1 MTAEKYLSQA
11 RHLEQHI
18 DAKVGQ
24 VASLNDLATKCTA
37 VMSGMP
43 HSPNHGTSTMAD
55 TVCKIVDLQEEIKRD
70 IEQML
75 ELKKEILAVINSV
88 QEIEYQILLE
98 KRYLC
103 YCTWEQI
110 SLDMNYSEKWVRTL
124 HSRALDAVARV
135 LREKYRKV
143 P

>member
-70 IEQML
+70 PEM
-75 ELKKEILAVINSV
+75 
-88 QEIEYQILLE
+88 
-98 KRYLC
+98 KRD
-103 YCTWEQI
+103 W
-110 SLDMNYSEKWVRTL
+110 
-124 HSRALDAVARV
+124 
-135 LREKYRKV
+135 
-143 P
+143 

>member
-1 MTAEKYLSQA
+1 
-11 RHLEQHI
+11 
-18 DAKVGQ
+18 
-24 VASLNDLATKCTA
+24 
-37 VMSGMP
+37 
-43 HSPNHGTSTMAD
+43 MAD

-75 ELKKEILAVINSV
+75 ELKKEILAVIKSI

-110 SLDMNYSEKWVRTL
+110 SLEMNYSEKWVRTL